1 LFYSNKDLALA
12 QQVQTSLDEQKQ
24 VNLMLKEPIDLRLDM
39 DELRATFM
47 STAQGRV
54 TSWRGNP
61 GTTRMY
67 VVSAVDTMRPTAF
80 LSPFTPGTTKV
91 ISIPVLHPVH
101 RGEHQTAGRHFR
113 PSMNWTNCVPLKHFS
128 NSIESSNQK
137 AGRGSRV
144 L

>member
-1 LFYSNKDLALA
+1 MFYSNKDLALA

-61 GTTRMY
+61 GTTRMHDE
-67 VVSAVDTMRPTAF
+67 SDLNTSSSPGASRRASNGRTAF
-80 LSPFTPGTTKV
+80 QAVHELDKLRTSQTLLQLHRELQSKGRKRKQGSLTTTNAV
-91 ISIPVLHPVH
+91 A
-101 RGEHQTAGRHFR
+101 RAG
-113 PSMNWTNCVPLKHFS
+113 S
-128 NSIESSNQK
+128 
-137 AGRGSRV
+137 GDDD
-144 L
+144 